1 MYKIDGEDRWILFV
15 IGVASAAFLACKF
28 SVYFRLSRDVAGV
41 VFSWMAVLA
50 VLTRLC
56 STLKGDFP
64 RLRPRKIWPILLA
77 LLWMCW
83 WPALD
88 FWAGQSMA
96 PSPGHAPVL
105 PWWATGYAKWGGLA
119 GILTLG
125 HLARKTFGRH

>member
-28 SVYFRLSRDVAGV
+28 SGFFGLSRDVAGV

-50 VLTRLC
+50 VLARLC
-56 STLKGDFP
+56 STLKFDFP
-64 RLRPRKIWPILLA
+64 RLRPEKTWPILLA

-96 PSPGHAPVL
+96 PTPGQAQAV
-105 PWWATGYAKWGGLA
+105 PWWASGYVKWGGLVGFA
-119 GILTLG
+119 ALG
-125 HLARKTFGRH
+125 HLARTSFSRQ

>member
-15 IGVASAAFLACKF
+15 IGVAFATFLACKF
-28 SVYFRLSRDVAGV
+28 SRYFGLSRDVAGV

-50 VLTRLC
+50 VVTRLC

-64 RLRPRKIWPILLA
+64 RLRPSKTWPFLLA

-96 PSPGHAPVL
+96 PSPGQAQAL
-105 PWWATGYAKWGGLA
+105 PWWGPWYARWGVLA
-119 GILTLG
+119 GIVALG
-125 HLARKTFGRH
+125 SLARKILRHR